1 MYGMVDPSR
10 FALAAGHPVAA
21 QEGVR
26 VLEAGGSAADA
37 AVAIA
42 FDQGVVDPAKCGI
55 GGWGVAILY
64 EASSRRLTSI
74 DFPGRAGSRAS
85 ADMWLSE
92 LVEPAYHGYLPRL
105 RGAVNDVGYRAIGVP
120 GTVAG

>member
-21 QEGVR
+21 EEGIR

-42 FDQGVVDPAKCGI
+42 FVQGVVDPAKCGI

-64 EASSRRLTSI
+64 EATSR
-74 DFPGRAGSRAS
+74 
-85 ADMWLSE
+85 
-92 LVEPAYHGYLPRL
+92 
-105 RGAVNDVGYRAIGVP
+105 
-120 GTVAG
+120 